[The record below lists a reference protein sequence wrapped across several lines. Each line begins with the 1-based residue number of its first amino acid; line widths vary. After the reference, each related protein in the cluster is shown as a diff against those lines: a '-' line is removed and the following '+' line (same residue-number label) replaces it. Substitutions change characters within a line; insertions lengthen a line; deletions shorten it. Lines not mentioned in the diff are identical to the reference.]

1 MVEGFLNRQV
11 AGQYWEIA
19 KQYWEKNK
27 NIYKLAWLKMNKHI
41 NYFINFIDCVD
52 HTKL

>member
-27 NIYKLAWLKMNKHI
+27 TYTQTSMIE
-41 NYFINFIDCVD
+41 
-52 HTKL
+52 TE

>member
-11 AGQYWEIA
+11 AGQNWEIA

-27 NIYKLAWLKMNKHI
+27 NIHKLAWLKMNKHI
-41 NYFINFIDCVD
+41 NYFMNFIDCVD